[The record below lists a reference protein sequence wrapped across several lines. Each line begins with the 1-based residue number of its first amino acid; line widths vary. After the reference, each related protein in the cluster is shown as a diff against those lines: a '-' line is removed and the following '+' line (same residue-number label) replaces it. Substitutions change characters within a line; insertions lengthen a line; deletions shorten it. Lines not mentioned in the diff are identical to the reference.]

1 MENELPTTAQ
11 VIERFNR
18 CLPAGKREPRKNLEP
33 DQYIQALNDATG
45 GNWST
50 SASIRQEPTERKSP
64 LAEIITA
71 LNPLMWLL
79 PNDHGPSTLVE
90 VELTVPAQGGPVTR
104 RGSAKGTQ
112 DTGGYEPG
120 LEKQALARA
129 ISNLRTGS

>member
-1 MENELPTTAQ
+1 MDSELPTTAQ
-11 VIERFNR
+11 VIESFNR
-18 CLPAGKREPRKNLEP
+18 CLPAGKRGPGKNLQP

-50 SASIRQEPTERKSP
+50 SASIRQEPAERRSP

-79 PNDHGPSTLVE
+79 PNGQGPSTLVE
-90 VELTVPAQGGPVTR
+90 VELTVPARDGPVTR

-112 DTGGYEPG
+112 DTGGREPG

-129 ISNLRTGS
+129 ISNLRTGG